1 MSSHRSSS
9 TLTHTRL
16 GKLGQ
21 ELLSEIVEKMTE
33 GFHFFTFP
41 SFNESLVCE
50 KFRDV
55 SGSSF
60 LASVSQVSSTEREM
74 QRRRIL
80 EHRRVINHHFGVL
93 SMIYRKLS
101 DRIPCKETSLKGLIP
116 FIVSHIFYLCLI
128 LLKDGENVIE
138 PQRTKQIEELRAER
152 DRLRVIVQM
161 KSEQMGEALRIMR
174 LLLQDINI
182 DSGCK
187 VESRPKV
194 GINPMKN

>member
-1 MSSHRSSS
+1 MSSHRSGS

-33 GFHFFTFP
+33 
-41 SFNESLVCE
+41 VCE

-116 FIVSHIFYLCLI
+116 LI
-128 LLKDGENVIE
+128 DGENVKE